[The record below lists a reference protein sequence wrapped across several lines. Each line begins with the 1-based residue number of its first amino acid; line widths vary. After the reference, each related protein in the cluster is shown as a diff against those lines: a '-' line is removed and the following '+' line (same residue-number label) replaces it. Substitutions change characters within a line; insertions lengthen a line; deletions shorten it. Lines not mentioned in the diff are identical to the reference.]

1 MKQLFKHLGL
11 VLCAGVL
18 LSRPIAYRPDIILMD
33 INLSRMDEF
42 GALQVLREEPVT
54 AQIPAVAL
62 SASVFRVTSRGAW
75 RPDSFA
81 I

>member
-1 MKQLFKHLGL
+1 
-11 VLCAGVL
+11 
-18 LSRPIAYRPDIILMD
+18 MD